1 MYSIF
6 LFFFIFTHDGI
17 ILQYDIRCR
26 LHNIQ
31 KYFLLVIST
40 LHLTEKRCEC
50 KWIQLRTIMQC
61 QNLIPIE
68 ISCRYNVSLARTQM
82 DHEAKHVE
90 R

>member
-1 MYSIF
+1 M
-6 LFFFIFTHDGI
+6 
-17 ILQYDIRCR
+17 
-26 LHNIQ
+26 
-31 KYFLLVIST
+31 

-61 QNLIPIE
+61 QNLIPTE
-68 ISCRYNVSLARTQM
+68 ISRRYSVSLARTQM